1 MGQRLATSPLELLI
15 CPPDR
20 KAKGTLGSHESHG
33 EQSDG
38 RAGRMAGRDPPPT
51 IRGGGRPEGS
61 WMQNTG
67 LVPCKVVVPLKPDR
81 SEKKIGAA
89 RGFSR
94 KRPAGHVLAGHALV
108 FAGPG
113 TDARR

>member
-1 MGQRLATSPLELLI
+1 MDAEHWPGA
-15 CPPDR
+15 
-20 KAKGTLGSHESHG
+20 
-33 EQSDG
+33 
-38 RAGRMAGRDPPPT
+38 
-51 IRGGGRPEGS
+51 
-61 WMQNTG
+61 
-67 LVPCKVVVPLKPDR
+67 CKVVVPLKPDR
-81 SEKKIGAA
+81 SEKKIDAA